1 MSQGAHDIFVLVI
14 KKLKAK
20 TNNQNMSILVCLKQR
35 NYYSSFG
42 NKFDRIAK

>member
-14 KKLKAK
+14 KNLKAK
-20 TNNQNMSILVCLKQR
+20 TSNQNMSILVYLKQK

-42 NKFDRIAK
+42 NKFNRIAK